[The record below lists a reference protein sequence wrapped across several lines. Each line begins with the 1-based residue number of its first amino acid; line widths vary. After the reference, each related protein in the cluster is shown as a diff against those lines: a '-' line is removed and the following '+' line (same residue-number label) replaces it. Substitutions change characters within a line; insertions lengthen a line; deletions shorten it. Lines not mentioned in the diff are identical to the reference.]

1 MREDQGRKEYQERRE
16 DQERR
21 DDGVWISDLN
31 REKENGTEKEGIEH
45 NQIVIISTTIID
57 RTIQIGG
64 RTGVMSE
71 KDRREDEERFILMIL
86 NTTAKEEI
94 ENISITSTR

>member
-1 MREDQGRKEYQERRE
+1 M
-16 DQERR
+16 
-21 DDGVWISDLN
+21 
-31 REKENGTEKEGIEH
+31 
-45 NQIVIISTTIID
+45 IISTTIID